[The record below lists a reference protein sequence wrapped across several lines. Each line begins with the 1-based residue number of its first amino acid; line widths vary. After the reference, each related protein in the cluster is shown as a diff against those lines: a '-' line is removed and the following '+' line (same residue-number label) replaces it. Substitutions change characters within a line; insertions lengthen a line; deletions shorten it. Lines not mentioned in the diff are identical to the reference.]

1 MRVPIRHW
9 TTAAM
14 VVATYTYIVL
24 LLAVFITHVFIPGT
38 LFFVE
43 IILAVLFG
51 AGIGWYAGFLLVSYG
66 RRLFQEPLLRTLPSA
81 VMTKQKAYCK
91 QIARIVI
98 VVYALIAVGA
108 QIVESISSD
117 SIVVALLAVAVL
129 ICCFSV
135 SWQLKRTFQAP
146 LPRRQ
151 G

>member
-1 MRVPIRHW
+1 
-9 TTAAM
+9 M

-24 LLAVFITHVFIPGT
+24 LLAVFMTHVFIPRT

-43 IILAVLFG
+43 IILAVVFG

-66 RRLFQEPLLRTLPSA
+66 RRLFGEPLLRTLPSA
-81 VMTKQKAYCK
+81 VISKQKAYGK
-91 QIARIVI
+91 QMARIVI
-98 VVYALIAVGA
+98 GVYALIAVGA

-117 SIVVALLAVAVL
+117 SLVVALLAVAVL
-129 ICCFSV
+129 ICCFCV

-151 G
+151 GELT